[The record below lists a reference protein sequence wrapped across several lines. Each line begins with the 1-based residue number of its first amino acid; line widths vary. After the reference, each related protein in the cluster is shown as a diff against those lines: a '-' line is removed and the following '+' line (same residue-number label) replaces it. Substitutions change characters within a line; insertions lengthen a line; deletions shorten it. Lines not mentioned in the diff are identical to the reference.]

1 LGEIKRKGGDI
12 MLNYDEKARK
22 VVLDAKANKTPA
34 EAAELA
40 ALVAKEAQK

>member
-22 VVLDAKANKTPA
+22 AVLEAKADKTPA
-34 EAAELA
+34 EVKELA
-40 ALVAKEAQK
+40 ALVAKEAVK